1 VFTGS
6 YKHQLDAKNRIRIP
20 AAYKNGMSGE
30 LIMCASANR
39 CIGVYTKE
47 GFEQVFSKYFTA
59 GVFDAEL
66 QKRFTKFFS
75 SVYTLEEDNQGR
87 ILLPEKLRSYAG
99 IKKDVVTVG
108 KFDRL
113 EIWASEKLEAIEEE
127 ESFEE
132 TFDFLGR
139 MEPK

>member
-1 VFTGS
+1 MFTGS

-66 QKRFTKFFS
+66 QKRFTNSSAAFTPWRRIIRAEYFFLKS
-75 SVYTLEEDNQGR
+75 FAPMQG
-87 ILLPEKLRSYAG
+87 
-99 IKKDVVTVG
+99 
-108 KFDRL
+108 
-113 EIWASEKLEAIEEE
+113 
-127 ESFEE
+127 
-132 TFDFLGR
+132 
-139 MEPK
+139 